1 MLTEIT
7 GICLIAYLSG
17 SIPFGAFFAKTQN
30 INIFDHG
37 SGNIGATN
45 VARILGKKAGLITLA
60 GDVLKGW
67 GMVFLASLWFE
78 KSILIALAGLSVF
91 LGHLFSIFLKFKGGK
106 GVATGLG
113 ILSFVMPLPTL
124 LSVGVFALTLRAS
137 GYVSLSSILAAI
149 SLPIFGIFFRMPLP
163 YIYLAVIVVL
173 FTMQKHHDNIV
184 RLING
189 EEVKFLKK

>member
-17 SIPFGAFFAKTQN
+17 SIPFGAFLAKTQN

-67 GMVFLASLWFE
+67 GMVFLASLVFE

-113 ILSFVMPLPTL
+113 VFSFVMPLPTL
-124 LSVGVFALTLRAS
+124 LSVGIFALTLRVS

-149 SLPIFGIFFRMPLP
+149 SLPIFGIFFRISLP

-173 FTMQKHHDNIV
+173 FTMQKHHGNIV

>member
-1 MLTEIT
+1 MLAEII

-17 SIPFGAFFAKTQN
+17 SIPFGAFLAKSQN

-45 VARILGKKAGLITLA
+45 VARVLGKKAGVITLA
-60 GDVLKGW
+60 GDMIKGW

-78 KSILIALAGLSVF
+78 KSIFIALAGLSVF
-91 LGHLFSIFLKFKGGK
+91 LGHLFSVFLKFKGGK

-113 ILSFVMPLPTL
+113 VFSFVMPLPTL
-124 LSVGVFALTLRAS
+124 LSVGIFALTLRVS
-137 GYVSLSSILAAI
+137 GYVSLGSILAAI

-173 FTMQKHHDNIV
+173 FTMQKHQDNIV
-184 RLING
+184 RLITG
-189 EEVKFLKK
+189 GEVKFLKK

>member
-17 SIPFGAFFAKTQN
+17 SIPFGAFLAKTQN

-60 GDVLKGW
+60 GDVFKGW
-67 GMVFLASLWFE
+67 GIVFLASLWFE
-78 KSILIALAGLSVF
+78 KSIIIALAGLSVF
-91 LGHLFSIFLKFKGGK
+91 LGHLFSIFLKFRGGK

-113 ILSFVMPLPTL
+113 LFSFVMPLPTL
-124 LSVGVFALTLRAS
+124 LSVGIFALTLRVS

-184 RLING
+184 RLTNG

>member
-1 MLTEIT
+1 MLTEII

-17 SIPFGAFFAKTQN
+17 SIPFGAFLAKTQN
-30 INIFDHG
+30 INIADHG

-45 VARILGKKAGLITLA
+45 VARTLGKKAGLITLA
-60 GDVLKGW
+60 GDILKGW
-67 GMVFLASLWFE
+67 AMVFLASQCFD
-78 KSILIALAGLSVF
+78 KSILIALAGFSVF

-113 ILSFVMPLPTL
+113 VFSFVMPLPTL
-124 LSVGVFALTLRAS
+124 LAVGIFALTLRVS
-137 GYVSLSSILAAI
+137 RYVSLSSILAAI

>member
-17 SIPFGAFFAKTQN
+17 SIPFGSILAKTQN

-67 GMVFLASLWFE
+67 GMVFLSSLFFE

-113 ILSFVMPLPTL
+113 VFSFVMPLPAL
-124 LSVGVFALTLRAS
+124 LSVGIFALTLRVS

-149 SLPIFGIFFRMPLP
+149 SLPILGIFFRMPLP

-173 FTMQKHHDNIV
+173 FTMQKHNDNIA
-184 RLING
+184 RLIIG

>member
-17 SIPFGAFFAKTQN
+17 SIPFGAFLAKTQN

-45 VARILGKKAGLITLA
+45 VARVLGKKAGLITLA

-67 GMVFLASLWFE
+67 SIVFLASLFFE
-78 KSILIALAGLSVF
+78 KSILIALAGLCVF

-113 ILSFVMPLPTL
+113 MFSFVMPLPTL
-124 LSVGVFALTLRAS
+124 LSVGIFVLTLRVS

-173 FTMQKHHDNIV
+173 FTMQKHYDNIL

>member
-1 MLTEIT
+1 MLTEII

-17 SIPFGAFFAKTQN
+17 SIPFGAFLAKTQN

-67 GMVFLASLWFE
+67 GMVFLANLFFE
-78 KSILIALAGLSVF
+78 KPILIAVAGLSVF
-91 LGHLFSIFLKFKGGK
+91 LGHLFSIFIKFKGGK

-113 ILSFVMPLPTL
+113 VFSFVMPLPTL
-124 LSVGVFALTLRAS
+124 LSVGIFALTLRVS

-149 SLPIFGIFFRMPLP
+149 SLPIFGIFFIMPLP

-173 FTMQKHHDNIV
+173 FTMQKHNNNIV

>member
-1 MLTEIT
+1 MLIEII

-17 SIPFGAFFAKTQN
+17 SIPFGAFLAKTQN

-45 VARILGKKAGLITLA
+45 VARILGKKAGLITLL

-67 GMVFLASLWFE
+67 GMVFLASLFFK
-78 KSILIALAGLSVF
+78 KSILIALVGLSVF

-113 ILSFVMPLPTL
+113 VVGFLMPLPTL
-124 LSVGVFALTLRAS
+124 LSVAIFSLTLRVS

-149 SLPIFGIFFRMPLP
+149 SLPVFGIFFKIPLP
-163 YIYLAVIVVL
+163 YIYLAVIVGL
-173 FTMQKHHDNIV
+173 FTMQKHHGNIV

-189 EEVKFLKK
+189 EEVKFLEK

>member
-17 SIPFGAFFAKTQN
+17 SIPFGAFLAKTQN

-67 GMVFLASLWFE
+67 GMVFLSSLFFE

-113 ILSFVMPLPTL
+113 VFSFVMPLPTL
-124 LSVGVFALTLRAS
+124 LSVGIFVLTLRVS

-173 FTMQKHHDNIV
+173 FTLQKHHNNIV
-184 RLING
+184 RLLNG

>member
-1 MLTEIT
+1 MLAEII

-17 SIPFGAFFAKTQN
+17 SIPFGAFLAKSQN

-45 VARILGKKAGLITLA
+45 VARVLGKKAGVITLA
-60 GDVLKGW
+60 GDMIKGW

-78 KSILIALAGLSVF
+78 KSIFIALAGLSVF
-91 LGHLFSIFLKFKGGK
+91 LGHLFSVFLKFKGGK

-113 ILSFVMPLPTL
+113 VFSFVMPLPTL
-124 LSVGVFALTLRAS
+124 LSVGIFALTLRVS

-173 FTMQKHHDNIV
+173 FTMQKHHDNIA
-184 RLING
+184 RLIIG